1 MVQEK
6 IPFEEMKQ
14 SLMNRYR
21 KALIDQLS
29 RQDLDELQSYI
40 RDQYDPGKGWS
51 HKNRLKFESKLR
63 QYFHEEVIRRE
74 ISGIEAVLKLL
85 TPEDLKN

>member
-14 SLMNRYR
+14 SLMNRYPEVHL
-21 KALIDQLS
+21 LINCT

-51 HKNRLKFESKLR
+51 QKT
-63 QYFHEEVIRRE
+63 
-74 ISGIEAVLKLL
+74 G
-85 TPEDLKN
+85 

>member
-21 KALIDQLS
+21 KTLIDQLTP
-29 RQDLDELQSYI
+29 QDFDELQSYI

-51 HKNRLKFESKLR
+51 HKDRQKFELKLR
-63 QYFHEEVIRRE
+63 VFSRRDYQ
-74 ISGIEAVLKLL
+74 A
-85 TPEDLKN
+85 